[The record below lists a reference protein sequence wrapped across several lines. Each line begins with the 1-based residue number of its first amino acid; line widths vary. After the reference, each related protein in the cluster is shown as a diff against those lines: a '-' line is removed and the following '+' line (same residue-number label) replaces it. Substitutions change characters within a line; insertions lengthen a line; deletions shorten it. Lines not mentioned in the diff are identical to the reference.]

1 MTHKYTSRDRNC
13 SYTEINICK
22 ILYAGSC
29 DSPTIET
36 FSSLKYMEHQNIEKL
51 VASTSLELLFPK
63 ASTCT
68 YRHVFCIRHF
78 RPPFLKSTRS

>member
-51 VASTSLELLFPK
+51 VASASSELLFPK
-63 ASTCT
+63 TFTS
-68 YRHVFCIRHF
+68 I
-78 RPPFLKSTRS
+78 PFAFIELCSISDVLYLSF